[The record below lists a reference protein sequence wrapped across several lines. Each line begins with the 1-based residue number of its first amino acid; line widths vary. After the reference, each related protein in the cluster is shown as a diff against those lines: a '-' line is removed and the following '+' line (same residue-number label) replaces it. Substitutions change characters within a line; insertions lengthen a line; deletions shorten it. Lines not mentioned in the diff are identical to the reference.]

1 MIPEEQLETVLS
13 ANDREAEIPRAR
25 RYEIATSIQYHVG
38 GATIWREGSLE
49 NISVSGVLLR
59 TDQPVEVNTQI
70 EMRFVLPVEL
80 VGERAAEV
88 ICRGVVVRSF
98 PAVGPENSIKIA
110 ARILNSRFIRQQ
122 SRR

>member
-1 MIPEEQLETVLS
+1 METMLA
-13 ANDREAEIPRAR
+13 ANERQAEIPRAR
-25 RYEIATSIQYHVG
+25 RYEIATSIHYHVG
-38 GATIWREGSLE
+38 GANVWREGVLE

-80 VGERAAEV
+80 IGERAAEV

-98 PAVGPENSIKIA
+98 PAVGSENSIKIA